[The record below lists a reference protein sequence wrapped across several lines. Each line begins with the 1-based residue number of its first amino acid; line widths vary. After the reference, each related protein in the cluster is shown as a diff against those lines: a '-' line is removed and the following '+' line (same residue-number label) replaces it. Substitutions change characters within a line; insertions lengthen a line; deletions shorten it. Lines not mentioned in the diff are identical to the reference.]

1 MLASPVPARRAPRAA
16 GRGAPASSN
25 GRRAELGDRSGQLV
39 LPRIEEIQRA
49 RILDA
54 MVAVTVELGSGSVT
68 VAHVVERSGV
78 SRRTFYENF
87 EDRED
92 CLLASFERALT
103 LASQRVIP
111 AYESETGWRERMRAG
126 LVALLAFCDEQPSV
140 ARMLVC
146 ESLTSG
152 GRVAERRAEIL
163 ARLTR
168 IVDQGRTLTGAPEA
182 RIPRGHAAAGE
193 SGKAENISPLAA
205 EGTIGGVLAVIQARL
220 TEGKRTQRAHTQRA
234 HGGKPLIP
242 LTNELMSMIVL
253 PYMGAGAARRE
264 LDRPV
269 PASVGAPGE
278 DALISDP
285 FKEAGMR
292 LTYRTVRVLMAI
304 AQQPDG
310 SNRMIGET
318 AGITDQGQIS
328 KLLNRLERIGLVQNT
343 GVSPGKGA
351 PNAWTLTP
359 SGRQVAD
366 SIRMHT
372 EGSQNHAG
380 HER

>member
-1 MLASPVPARRAPRAA
+1 MA
-16 GRGAPASSN
+16 
-25 GRRAELGDRSGQLV
+25 GRRALRSARAAQAYNGAVREQLSEL
-39 LPRIEEIQRA
+39 QRA
-49 RILDA
+49 RMLAA
-54 MVAVTVELGSGSVT
+54 MFDVVAEKGAANVT

-103 LASQRVIP
+103 LASDRVIP
-111 AYESETGWRERMRAG
+111 AFESEKGWRDRIRAG
-126 LVALLAFCDEQPSV
+126 LVAFLAFCDEQPSV
-140 ARMLVC
+140 AQMLVC
-146 ESLTSG
+146 ESQASG
-152 GRVAERRAEIL
+152 PRVVQRRTEIL
-163 ARLTR
+163 TRLTR
-168 IVDQGRTLTGAPEA
+168 IVDQGGNE
-182 RIPRGHAAAGE
+182 
-193 SGKAENISPLAA
+193 GKAENISPLAA

-220 TEGKRTQRAHTQRA
+220 LQAKR
-234 HGGKPLIP
+234 KPLIA

-253 PYMGAGAARRE
+253 PCFGAPAARRE
-264 LDRPV
+264 LRRAT
-269 PASVGAPGE
+269 PAFSSEAIERTQLG
-278 DALISDP
+278 DP

-304 AQQPDG
+304 AEHPG
-310 SNRMIGET
+310 ASNRLIADT
-318 AGITDQGQIS
+318 AEITDQGQIS
-328 KLLNRLERIGLVQNT
+328 KLLGRLHRAGMVTNT
-343 GVSPGKGA
+343 GLGAGKGA

-372 EGSQNHAG
+372 EGSQNHGA